1 MDSEQVLWTF
11 VSRLG
16 TDQALTLGVGC
27 CTREAY
33 LSHNFIGHAY
43 RLPRSVIS
51 GDGKS
56 VKCGSAGRNVQ
67 TKLKLGGGATAD
79 AGRAGMAVQGGLKAS
94 RPPTT
99 SRLGH
104 CSLLLPGPASH

>member
-33 LSHNFIGHAY
+33 LSHNSIGHAY
-43 RLPRSVIS
+43 RLPPSVVS

-56 VKCGSAGRNVQ
+56 VALQAAMCKQS
-67 TKLKLGGGATAD
+67 
-79 AGRAGMAVQGGLKAS
+79 
-94 RPPTT
+94 
-99 SRLGH
+99 
-104 CSLLLPGPASH
+104 

>member
-51 GDGKS
+51 VDSES
-56 VKCGSAGRNVQ
+56 VALQAVNVQ
-67 TKLKLGGGATAD
+67 TKLKAR
-79 AGRAGMAVQGGLKAS
+79 GRS
-94 RPPTT
+94 NR
-99 SRLGH
+99 
-104 CSLLLPGPASH
+104 